1 MNGKGGDMREIAER
15 GLRTGLVVARHIVRY
30 VSYQIAPRR

>member
-1 MNGKGGDMREIAER
+1 MREIAER
-15 GLRTGLVVARHIVRY
+15 SLRTGFVVARHIVRY